1 MQIQDTRQ
9 ARDYFAQKLAFV
21 TGPFELDGQI
31 KRKEPITVVD
41 VRLPSDYRA
50 GHIPGAIN
58 LPQGKWHTLAGLS
71 KDRGGRGRRI
81 RLGRHCSRGDGRR
94 LRGLAEKQSA
104 GRAVR
109 SAIMN
114 TAVMKTPALVGD
126 TLLRVALGLM
136 FIAHSVLLKYF
147 TFTLAGTAQYF
158 DSIGLPGSLAYVVF
172 ALEAIGGVL
181 LVLNIAT
188 RWVAL
193 ALVPV
198 LLGAMWVHLGNGWVF
213 SAPNGGWEY
222 PLFLIVISVVVA
234 LQSYGSSRSPSGGGN

>member
-1 MQIQDTRQ
+1 
-9 ARDYFAQKLAFV
+9 
-21 TGPFELDGQI
+21 
-31 KRKEPITVVD
+31 
-41 VRLPSDYRA
+41 
-50 GHIPGAIN
+50 
-58 LPQGKWHTLAGLS
+58 
-71 KDRGGRGRRI
+71 
-81 RLGRHCSRGDGRR
+81 
-94 LRGLAEKQSA
+94 
-104 GRAVR
+104 
-109 SAIMN
+109 MN
-114 TAVMKTPALVGD
+114 TAVIKTPALFGD
-126 TLLRVALGLM
+126 TLLRVALGIM
-136 FIAHSVLLKYF
+136 FIAHSVVLKYF

-158 DSIGLPGSLAYVVF
+158 DSIGLPASLAYVVF

-198 LLGAMWVHLGNGWVF
+198 LIGAMWVHLGNGWVF

>member
-1 MQIQDTRQ
+1 
-9 ARDYFAQKLAFV
+9 
-21 TGPFELDGQI
+21 
-31 KRKEPITVVD
+31 
-41 VRLPSDYRA
+41 
-50 GHIPGAIN
+50 
-58 LPQGKWHTLAGLS
+58 
-71 KDRGGRGRRI
+71 
-81 RLGRHCSRGDGRR
+81 
-94 LRGLAEKQSA
+94 
-104 GRAVR
+104 
-109 SAIMN
+109 MN
-114 TAVMKTPALVGD
+114 TAVLKTPALVGD
-126 TLLRVALGLM
+126 TLLRVALGIM

-158 DSIGLPGSLAYVVF
+158 ASIGLPGSLAYAVF

-222 PLFLIVISVVVA
+222 PLFLVVISVVVA
-234 LQSYGSSRSPSGGGN
+234 LQSQVRRSG